1 MKRQRL
7 TSPMV
12 KDADGQLVEA
22 TWEEALIRVAHQLG
36 SVKPDEIYALAG
48 GLADAE
54 VCYMESSN

>member
-1 MKRQRL
+1 
-7 TSPMV
+7 MV